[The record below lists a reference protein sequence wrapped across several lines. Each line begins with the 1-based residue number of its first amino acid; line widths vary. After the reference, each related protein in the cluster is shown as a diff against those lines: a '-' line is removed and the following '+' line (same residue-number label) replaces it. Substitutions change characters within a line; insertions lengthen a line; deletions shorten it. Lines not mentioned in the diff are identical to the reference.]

1 MGVGIRH
8 NRLVVVLPDLCGGQL
23 DNKYKPKKC
32 HPCACALK
40 HGPKNYKYVSLKIG
54 GKGQKPTTHVVWS
67 VVCLCFNGL
76 KNYKCKSKKMWGRLK
91 MCGVLAQ

>member
-32 HPCACALK
+32 PVRLNMGLK
-40 HGPKNYKYVSLKIG
+40 ITNVSLK
-54 GKGQKPTTHVVWS
+54 
-67 VVCLCFNGL
+67 N
-76 KNYKCKSKKMWGRLK
+76 
-91 MCGVLAQ
+91 CGV

>member
-32 HPCACALK
+32 PSCACALK
-40 HGPKNYKYVSLKIG
+40 HGPKNYK
-54 GKGQKPTTHVVWS
+54 
-67 VVCLCFNGL
+67 
-76 KNYKCKSKKMWGRLK
+76 CKSKNWWERLK
-91 MCGVLAQ
+91 TYDSRGVVCGVLVL